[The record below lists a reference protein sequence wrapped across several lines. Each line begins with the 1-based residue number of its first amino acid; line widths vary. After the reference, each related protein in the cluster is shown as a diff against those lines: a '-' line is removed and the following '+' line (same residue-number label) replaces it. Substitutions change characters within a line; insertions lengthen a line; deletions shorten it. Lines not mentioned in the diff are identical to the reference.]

1 MHMCCRPPLPPAAAH
16 RHRPLFPLQALAKQG
31 FKARP
36 RKQLEQQQQEE
47 EEGKDYD
54 DDLAEFADLI

>member
-1 MHMCCRPPLPPAAAH
+1 MHMCCRPPLPSAAAH

-36 RKQLEQQQQEE
+36 RKQLEQQQEE
-47 EEGKDYD
+47 EEGEDYD